1 MIASTV
7 DGSESHSLPVLLG
20 YIAPRRLLPSPEHIA
35 MPLSFIR
42 NSTSLREVFLA
53 GWDAMEYAGYLI
65 DAIADSQH
73 VAIFR
78 MWNHLKYPPSSMA
91 RLLRTNTTLKE
102 WSFSVVQS
110 NGMLAG
116 ALKLN
121 RSIETLYLDF
131 SNRERQ
137 VDAEAV
143 KMVLTLR
150 DNASLRKLSVRLD
163 PSMVNGTT
171 VGALSSILQSL
182 SNLTDLA
189 LDRCLCKEEDLLV
202 VGLYGKQSIK
212 TLRLSGNFD
221 QSAATAFADYM
232 QSRNGIDTSRI
243 TSLTLSLFSFSSE
256 EVCYSDRL
264 TGDLL
269 KGPYGSGLQSV
280 ELEDFQVPG
289 VWNTNGCI
297 APTRRGRRIQQRR
310 TQAIQPTTASN
321 TTISTSACN
330 RSIDPFAVATAV
342 FHCKGKCMLLTGIL

>member
-1 MIASTV
+1 
-7 DGSESHSLPVLLG
+7 
-20 YIAPRRLLPSPEHIA
+20 

-78 MWNHLKYPPSSMA
+78 MWNHLKHP
-91 RLLRTNTTLKE
+91 
-102 WSFSVVQS
+102 
-110 NGMLAG
+110 
-116 ALKLN
+116 
-121 RSIETLYLDF
+121 
-131 SNRERQ
+131 
-137 VDAEAV
+137 
-143 KMVLTLR
+143 
-150 DNASLRKLSVRLD
+150 
-163 PSMVNGTT
+163 
-171 VGALSSILQSL
+171 
-182 SNLTDLA
+182 
-189 LDRCLCKEEDLLV
+189 KEEDLLV

-243 TSLTLSLFSFSSE
+243 TSLTLPLFSFSSE

-264 TGDLL
+264 IGDLL
-269 KGPYGSGLQSV
+269 KGPYSSGLQSV

-289 VWNTNGCI
+289 VWNGCI

-321 TTISTSACN
+321 TTTSTSACT
-330 RSIDPFAVATAV
+330 RSIDPFAVELLYFIARVDLTVNACCAQLS
-342 FHCKGKCMLLTGIL
+342 CKPSTLHPIYR